1 MSESNINMLVILEK
15 IDTGFDNILNYEIVY
30 SIILI
35 IFIIVLTFPDILDMV
50 NDILPETFKI
60 NNLLPKILF
69 ILCILYFSRK
79 DLRIAIFSVL
89 ILLLMIE
96 KQNIRELNN
105 KIVNLLKTDITH
117 EEQINQLK
125 NKIK

>member
-1 MSESNINMLVILEK
+1 
-15 IDTGFDNILNYEIVY
+15 
-30 SIILI
+30 
-35 IFIIVLTFPDILDMV
+35 
-50 NDILPETFKI
+50 
-60 NNLLPKILF
+60 
-69 ILCILYFSRK
+69 
-79 DLRIAIFSVL
+79 
-89 ILLLMIE
+89 MIE

>member
-1 MSESNINMLVILEK
+1 MSKPTTNMLVLLEK
-15 IDTGFDNILNYEIVY
+15 IDTGFDNILNYDIVY

-35 IFIIVLTFPDILDMV
+35 IFIIVLTFPDILDIL
-50 NDILPETFKI
+50 NDMLPETFKI

-79 DLRIAIFSVL
+79 DLRIAIFSIL

-105 KIVNLLKTDITH
+105 KIVNLLKTDIIH

>member
-1 MSESNINMLVILEK
+1 MSEPNINMLVFLEK
-15 IDTGFDNILNYEIVY
+15 IDNGFDNVLNYEIVY
-30 SIILI
+30 SILLI
-35 IFIIVLTFPDILDMV
+35 IFIVVLTFPDILDMF
-50 NDILPETFKI
+50 NDMLPETFKI
-60 NNLLPKILF
+60 TNILPKILF

-79 DLRIAIFSVL
+79 DLRIAIFSTL

-105 KIVNLLKTDITH
+105 KIVNLLKTDIVH

>member
-1 MSESNINMLVILEK
+1 MSEPTTNMLVILEK
-15 IDTGFDNILNYEIVY
+15 IDNGFDNILNYEIVY
-30 SIILI
+30 SILLL
-35 IFIIVLTFPDILDMV
+35 IFIIVLTFPDILDMF
-50 NDILPETFKI
+50 NDMLPETFKI

-79 DLRIAIFSVL
+79 DLRIAIFSSL
-89 ILLLMIE
+89 ILLIMIE

-105 KIVNLLKTDITH
+105 KIINLLKTDIIH

>member
-1 MSESNINMLVILEK
+1 MSESNINKIVFLEK
-15 IDTGFDNILNYEIVY
+15 IDTGFDNILNYDIVY

-35 IFIIVLTFPDILDMV
+35 IFIIVLTFPDILDIL
-50 NDILPETFKI
+50 NDMLPETFKI

-69 ILCILYFSRK
+69 IFYILYFSRK
-79 DLRIAIFSVL
+79 DLIIAIFSIL

-105 KIVNLLKTDITH
+105 KIVNLLKTDIIH

>member
-1 MSESNINMLVILEK
+1 MSEPTINMLVILEK
-15 IDTGFDNILNYEIVY
+15 IDNGFDNILNYEIVY
-30 SIILI
+30 SILLI
-35 IFIIVLTFPDILDMV
+35 IFIIVLTFPDILDMF
-50 NDILPETFKI
+50 NDMLPETFKI

-79 DLRIAIFSVL
+79 DLRIAIFSSL
-89 ILLLMIE
+89 ILLIMIE

-105 KIVNLLKTDITH
+105 KIINLLKTDIIH

>member
-1 MSESNINMLVILEK
+1 MSEPTTNMLVILEK
-15 IDTGFDNILNYEIVY
+15 IDNGFDNILNYEIVY
-30 SIILI
+30 SILLI
-35 IFIIVLTFPDILDMV
+35 IFIIVLTFPDILDMF
-50 NDILPETFKI
+50 NDMLPETFKI
-60 NNLLPKILF
+60 TNLLPKILF

-79 DLRIAIFSVL
+79 DLRITIFSIL

-105 KIVNLLKTDITH
+105 KIVNLLKTDIIH

>member
-1 MSESNINMLVILEK
+1 MSEPNNYMLVILEK

-35 IFIIVLTFPDILDMV
+35 IFIIVLTFPDILDMI

-60 NNLLPKILF
+60 TNLLPRILF

>member
-15 IDTGFDNILNYEIVY
+15 IDNGFDNILNYEIVY

>member
-1 MSESNINMLVILEK
+1 MSESNINMLVFLEK
-15 IDTGFDNILNYEIVY
+15 IDTGFDNILNYDIVY

>member
-1 MSESNINMLVILEK
+1 MSKPNINMLVILEE
-15 IDTGFDNILNYEIVY
+15 IDNGFDNILNYEIVY
-30 SIILI
+30 SILLI
-35 IFIIVLTFPDILDMV
+35 IFIIVLTFPDILDIF
-50 NDILPETFKI
+50 NDMLPETFKI

-79 DLRIAIFSVL
+79 DLRIAIFSTL

-105 KIVNLLKTDITH
+105 KIVNLLKTDIIH
-117 EEQINQLK
+117 EEQINQIK

>member
-1 MSESNINMLVILEK
+1 MSESNINMLVFLEK
-15 IDTGFDNILNYEIVY
+15 IDTGFDNILNYDIVY

-35 IFIIVLTFPDILDMV
+35 IFIIVLTFPDILDIL
-50 NDILPETFKI
+50 NDMLPETFKI

-79 DLRIAIFSVL
+79 DLRIAIFSIL

-105 KIVNLLKTDITH
+105 KIVNLLKTDIIH

>member
-1 MSESNINMLVILEK
+1 MSEPKINMLVILEK
-15 IDTGFDNILNYEIVY
+15 IDTGFDNILNYDIVY
-30 SIILI
+30 SILLI
-35 IFIIVLTFPDILDMV
+35 IFIIVLTFPDILDMF

-60 NNLLPKILF
+60 TNLLPKILF

-79 DLRIAIFSVL
+79 DLRIAIFSTL

-105 KIVNLLKTDITH
+105 KIVNLLKTDIIH
-117 EEQINQLK
+117 EEQINQIK

>member
-1 MSESNINMLVILEK
+1 MSEPTTNMLVILEK
-15 IDTGFDNILNYEIVY
+15 IDTGFDNILNYDIVY
-30 SIILI
+30 SILLI
-35 IFIIVLTFPDILDMV
+35 IFIIVLTFPDILDMF
-50 NDILPETFKI
+50 NDMLPETFKI
-60 NNLLPKILF
+60 TNLLPKILF
-69 ILCILYFSRK
+69 IICILYFSRK
-79 DLRIAIFSVL
+79 DLRIAIFTTL

-105 KIVNLLKTDITH
+105 KIVNLLKTDIIQ